1 MTCREWIEIILAIS
15 SFICALVSIII
26 VIVTIRQNNKMLE
39 ESTRPVIAIY
49 SRQMHNGNMP
59 IGYLVVRNY
68 GQSAATINKFDYD
81 FDFSKAYKPE
91 YATVHNKEFYE
102 TDWLKRFEGDV
113 IAPGQSEI
121 CFMDFSQVN
130 KPVTFN
136 VEYISGSGKKYIEK
150 YTVNL
155 SAGSMLKANYN
166 PGDEKKALSSIS
178 ILMQEMLKQNL

>member
-91 YATVHNKEFYE
+91 YATVHNKKFYNCGYSYP
-102 TDWLKRFEGDV
+102 RRR
-113 IAPGQSEI
+113 QEI
-121 CFMDFSQVN
+121 IHL
-130 KPVTFN
+130 
-136 VEYISGSGKKYIEK
+136 YISKWIFFFGGFVKR
-150 YTVNL
+150 
-155 SAGSMLKANYN
+155 
-166 PGDEKKALSSIS
+166 
-178 ILMQEMLKQNL
+178 